1 MELSVGLVFYLR
13 SIGRCPPHNPLTI
26 NSTPTP
32 QLFSLIP
39 FHFINKREFVCWV
52 EWDWL
57 SGRKIEFVWCGGSS
71 SSLAGCLRLA
81 AALNPP
87 IHQLNSP
94 LLFFLFAFVSF
105 LQQKRERE
113 MKRQA
118 ALASWL
124 ACLFFCGARLQQQP
138 LTHKKRKAKKPSQP
152 SRFRRIRRSN
162 LSFIS
167 SPIRKSELKWKN
179 RLADGVRPVSTSPN

>member
-1 MELSVGLVFYLR
+1 MKWNDWSAARPEANNPNCFRSSITFFSLCFSAPITARRQMKRKVLSCLSSPAVGPKTFHSMKDKKLSSLSFHSHLAFVGLVLG
-13 SIGRCPPHNPLTI
+13 SLPL
-26 NSTPTP
+26 
-32 QLFSLIP
+32 
-39 FHFINKREFVCWV
+39 
-52 EWDWL
+52 
-57 SGRKIEFVWCGGSS
+57 CG
-71 SSLAGCLRLA
+71 AMAAA

-87 IHQLNSP
+87 KSINPNQP
-94 LLFFLFAFVSF
+94 TLFFLFAFVSF

-167 SPIRKSELKWKN
+167 SPIRKSELK
-179 RLADGVRPVSTSPN
+179 